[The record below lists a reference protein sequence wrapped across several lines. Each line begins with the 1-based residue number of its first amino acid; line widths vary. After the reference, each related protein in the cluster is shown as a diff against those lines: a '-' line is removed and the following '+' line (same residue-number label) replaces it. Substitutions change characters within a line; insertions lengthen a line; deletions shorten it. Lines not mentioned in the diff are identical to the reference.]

1 MKSFDYNGNILCISQ
16 MSNNIYLL
24 STVER
29 QTDDFRKSG
38 PLFVLAY
45 ILLLPLRMLLIAF
58 HLFLRNAGHHMQ
70 INRAY
75 ARCCHIKHSRD
86 QLSNCCLSFLD
97 HPSGGFVLGSTNVCR
112 RKTYP
117 NCIRGLA

>member
-75 ARCCHIKHSRD
+75 APLLPHKA
-86 QLSNCCLSFLD
+86 Q
-97 HPSGGFVLGSTNVCR
+97 PW
-112 RKTYP
+112 P
-117 NCIRGLA
+117 AQ